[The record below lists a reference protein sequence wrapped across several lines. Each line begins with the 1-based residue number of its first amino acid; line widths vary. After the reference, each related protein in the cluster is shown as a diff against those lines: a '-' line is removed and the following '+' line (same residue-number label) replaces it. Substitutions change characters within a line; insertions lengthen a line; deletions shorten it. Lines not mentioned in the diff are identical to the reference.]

1 MTEHT
6 NYLNRIPI
14 ESIKS
19 LAEEDRPR
27 EKMLLKGKAA
37 MSDAELI
44 AILIGSGTVDENAIT
59 LAQRILDSV
68 DKNLSELGRRTIKDL
83 MKFKGIGEAKALT
96 IASALELGRR
106 RQFSDVMQKSS
117 VTCSRDV
124 YDAMLPLL
132 IDLPYEE
139 FWIILLNRANHIVG
153 KTRISIGGVT
163 GTVVDS
169 KMVFK
174 PALEALATSIILV
187 HNHPSGNLK
196 PSEAD
201 IDLTKKLKEAG
212 KYLDIAVLDHVI
224 IANSGFYSF
233 GDESLM

>member
-1 MTEHT
+1 MSEIT

-163 GTVVDS
+163 GTLVDS

-174 PALEALATSIILV
+174 PALEALATSVILV